1 MTVTAPLPT
10 APHTTAAAAEDRLRT
25 LYKVDAAVTAAVG
38 ALFLLAPDSAYGDL
52 PGWFGKVT
60 GAVLLVVAAD
70 LAVGSRWSG
79 KRLRWSA
86 VALGELALAW
96 VLASGVVVALD
107 VLPTASDVAAVAIAA
122 VTAFFGISY
131 LRLARALR

>member
-1 MTVTAPLPT
+1 MST
-10 APHTTAAAAEDRLRT
+10 TTAIPAPATATAEDRLRA
-25 LYKVDAAVTAAVG
+25 LYRVDAVATGAVG
-38 ALFLLAPDSAYGDL
+38 LLFLLTPASTYGDL
-52 PGWFGKVT
+52 PGWFVRTT

-70 LAVGSRWSG
+70 LAIGSRWTG

-86 VALGELALAW
+86 VALGELSLAW
-96 VLASGVVVALD
+96 VVASGVVVALD
-107 VLPTASDVAAVAIAA
+107 LLPAASDVAVLAIAA